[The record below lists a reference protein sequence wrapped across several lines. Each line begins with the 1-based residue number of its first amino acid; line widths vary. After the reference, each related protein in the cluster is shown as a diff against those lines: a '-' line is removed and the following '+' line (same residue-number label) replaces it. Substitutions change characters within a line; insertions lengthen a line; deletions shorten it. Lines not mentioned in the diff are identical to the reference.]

1 MTRLIVPAACVLVLC
16 GVALALAQDPPA
28 GSQASAVPGIA
39 GIWKLNTD
47 LSDTG
52 QRLEEGGRP
61 PGGGP
66 GGGGGGMPPG
76 GGGGRGGMGGGMP
89 GGMGGFGGG
98 QPDRA
103 ESQRLRRIV
112 QEALEPPKALT
123 IVPDGTRISLTAG
136 DGRAFT
142 YVTDGKKQDQITGDG
157 ELEHRTTW
165 NGAQLVIETKI
176 QDGPKVTRTYAPSG
190 DSQLIVIVRLEG
202 GPSPRPVVAHHIY
215 DRKD

>member
-1 MTRLIVPAACVLVLC
+1 MTRLIVPAACVLVL
-16 GVALALAQDPPA
+16 GGATLVLAQDPTA
-28 GSQASAVPGIA
+28 GSQASPAPGIA

-52 QRLEEGGRP
+52 ERLAEGGRP
-61 PGGGP
+61 AGGGP
-66 GGGGGGMPPG
+66 GGGMPPG

-89 GGMGGFGGG
+89 GGMGGFGSG

-123 IVPDGTRISLTAG
+123 IVPDGPRISLTAG
-136 DGRAFT
+136 DGRAFS

-190 DSQLIVIVRLEG
+190 DTQLIVIVRLEG
-202 GPSPRPVVAHHIY
+202 GQASRAVVAHHIY

>member
-1 MTRLIVPAACVLVLC
+1 MTRLIVPAACVLLL
-16 GVALALAQDPPA
+16 GGAALVLAQGTTA
-28 GSQASAVPGIA
+28 GSPASAVPGVA
-39 GIWKLNTD
+39 GIWKLNAD

-52 QRLEEGGRP
+52 QRLDEGGRP
-61 PGGGP
+61 PGAGP
-66 GGGGGGMPPG
+66 GGGMPPG

-112 QEALEPPKALT
+112 QEALEPPASLT
-123 IVPDGTRISLTAG
+123 IVPDGSRITLTAG
-136 DGRAFT
+136 DGRAFS

-165 NGAQLVIETKI
+165 HGAQLVIETKI
-176 QDGPKVTRTYAPSG
+176 QDGPKITRTYAPSG
-190 DSQLIVIVRLEG
+190 DAQLIVIIRLDG
-202 GPSPRPVVAHHIY
+202 GQAPRPVVAHHIY
-215 DRKD
+215 DRKN

>member
-1 MTRLIVPAACVLVLC
+1 MTRLIVPAACVLILC
-16 GVALALAQDPPA
+16 GAALVLAQDSTA
-28 GSQASAVPGIA
+28 GSQAGAVPGIA

-52 QRLEEGGRP
+52 ERLAEGGRP
-61 PGGGP
+61 PGGAP
-66 GGGGGGMPPG
+66 GGGMPPG
-76 GGGGRGGMGGGMP
+76 GGGGRGGMGGGKR
-89 GGMGGFGGG
+89 GGMGGLGGS

-112 QEALEPPKALT
+112 QEALEPPKSLT
-123 IVPDGTRISLTAG
+123 IVPDGPRISLTAG

-142 YVTDGKKQDQITGDG
+142 YVADGSKQGQLTGDG
-157 ELEHRTTW
+157 ELEHRTKW
-165 NGAQLVIETKI
+165 NAAQLVIETKI

-190 DSQLIVIVRLEG
+190 DTQLIVIVRLEG
-202 GPSPRPVVAHHIY
+202 GASPRPVVVHHIY